1 MGKKVTIDSAT
12 LMNKMLELIEAQKL
26 FNISDNKID
35 ILVHP
40 ESLVHAIVE
49 FNNGLIKFIYHETSM
64 IIPLANAIFEG
75 KLNISEFY
83 KTKDKKFV
91 SNIKNL
97 VFKLVDKKTFPIIK
111 LKKRLNEHPSSSII
125 INASNEILVDQFL
138 QKKIPFLT
146 IIKII
151 MIILNDRNYRKYAI
165 RKPKNIEE
173 IYNIDKWARKTT
185 FEIIKKNE

>member
-1 MGKKVTIDSAT
+1 MKILKNLQEKGNIENLIFKKV
-12 LMNKMLELIEAQKL
+12 
-26 FNISDNKID
+26 
-35 ILVHP
+35 
-40 ESLVHAIVE
+40 
-49 FNNGLIKFIYHETSM
+49 
-64 IIPLANAIFEG
+64 
-75 KLNISEFY
+75 
-83 KTKDKKFV
+83 DK
-91 SNIKNL
+91 SR
-97 VFKLVDKKTFPIIK
+97 FPIIK
-111 LKKRLNEHPSSSII
+111 IKDKANEYPSTSII
-125 INASNEILVDQFL
+125 VNASNEILVDQFL